1 MRITKENAPYLFNE
15 YEWSNAICKKQV
27 PVQAYVM
34 SFCKYWK
41 TPNPIECIQ
50 GYCRSIGLEGAT
62 DEEQASSFMIFLHK
76 VFGKIYCN
84 FKVEAVEESFY
95 DNVQYCS
102 MAKLLENQNL
112 YELLGECSGIML
124 FPNVGLVEYAI
135 LKDGVFLRFMED
147 GNEDGRI
154 TILFGDYDYAEIAEG
169 EEHKI
174 YFLATLNV
182 LLMKKFGE
190 VETVVV
196 AKDTIR
202 TIGNKKVA
210 NKMPFPIR
218 HLNSSYFKTII
229 KTEGFMVQGFWRN
242 QACGKGWKEHK
253 LIFVKSFQKHGYVRR
268 APALVARS
276 VA

>member
-112 YELLGECSGIML
+112 YELVGECSGIML

-154 TILFGDYDYAEIAEG
+154 TFLFGDYDYAEIAEG

-190 VETVVV
+190 VETILV

-253 LIFVKSFQKHGYVRR
+253 LIFVKSFQKHGYIRR
-268 APALVARS
+268 APALIAR
-276 VA
+276 AIA